1 MLYLVLFLSYDEL
14 QAERVIFTYP
24 TPVRLQIWQ
33 SFYRLNFR
41 TVIGSQSMEIIALLI
56 GEIIIR
62 YFNSQC
68 MRPQSTS
75 VTDGRTDDIYDSNTA
90 LRNACTFYAR

>member
-1 MLYLVLFLSYDEL
+1 
-14 QAERVIFTYP
+14 
-24 TPVRLQIWQ
+24 
-33 SFYRLNFR
+33 
-41 TVIGSQSMEIIALLI
+41 MEIIALLI

-75 VTDGRTDDIYDSNTA
+75 VTDGWTDDIYDSNTA